1 MPSATG
7 RLSPLSMRL
16 LVDIILFL
24 SWISIY
30 LSLTYGIGWY
40 RRTQAFSLG
49 THGRGEFRA
58 EKDPGVRL
66 AVFLVGILL
75 GVAAYF
81 VLRALGRTP

>member
-1 MPSATG
+1 
-7 RLSPLSMRL
+7 MRL

-40 RRTQAFSLG
+40 RRTQVFSLG

-58 EKDPGVRL
+58 EKDLGVRL